1 MNLQFT
7 YKITDENGDVKS
19 RTKTISNINQGVGTE
34 SYRQFSRAY
43 NQLIEV
49 QEFKAYLVNKE
60 EL

>member
-19 RTKTISNINQGVGTE
+19 RTKTISNINEDVGQE
-34 SYRQFSRAY
+34 SYQQFSQAY
-43 NQLIEV
+43 HKLIDV